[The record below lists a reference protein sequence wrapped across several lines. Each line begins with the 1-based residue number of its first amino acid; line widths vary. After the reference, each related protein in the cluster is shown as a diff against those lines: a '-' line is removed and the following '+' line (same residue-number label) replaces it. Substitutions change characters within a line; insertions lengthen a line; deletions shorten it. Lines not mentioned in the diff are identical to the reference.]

1 MFDTLRQ
8 AERTKDIVAV
18 LLRNGFHDVVS
29 AMGVEKYIKFTIP
42 QSSQKELKLSRSE
55 RIRKTVEELGP
66 TFVKMAQILSTRPD
80 LVPLELADEFS
91 KLQDN
96 VDALPFEQMQS
107 RFVEE
112 FGKDVDE
119 IFDGK
124 LTLIASASLGQVYK
138 GRLKSGE
145 AVAVKI
151 LRPGTKEMIK
161 SDIQIMYHIASL
173 LENKL
178 YSYGI
183 DSPAR
188 IVEEFEKT
196 ISKELDYNTEAL
208 NLKRFARNFEGNARI
223 FVPKLY
229 EAFSASTVLTME
241 FVDGIKVTDTQ
252 KLEEAGID
260 PKEVAK
266 GGFDLLCEQIFTYRF
281 FHADPHPGNI
291 FALPDGRIS
300 FVDFGMMGSIAERD
314 RKDFVDMIYY
324 IVKEEEEK
332 AALCILK
339 LAKVENDNLDTDAFA
354 KDMGDVIRTYFYG
367 SLKDINIKNLI
378 NDIVGLM
385 SRHKVY
391 FKENNY
397 LLTKSLITIEGVG
410 KALDPDFNASEAI
423 KPFVLRFYKENFSFG
438 AFLSKAGEMPKEF
451 GDFLVQFPQ
460 DIKSIVEKMKS
471 GKLKIEFQ
479 HMGLEKMEESI
490 EKSANR
496 LSVSIIIAAILIGSA
511 LLLLAKT
518 PPMLFGIPVLGL
530 AGFVTAVV
538 MGIVLIRSIYKKGRL

>member
-8 AERTKDIVAV
+8 VERTKDIVTV
-18 LLRNGFHDVVS
+18 LVKNGFDDIVS
-29 AMGVEKYIKFTIP
+29 TMGIEKYIKFSIP
-42 QSSQKELKLSRSE
+42 KSPQKELKLSRSE
-55 RIRKTVEELGP
+55 RIRKTVEGLGP
-66 TFVKMAQILSTRPD
+66 SFIKMAQILSTRPD
-80 LVPLELADEFS
+80 LIPLELADEFS
-91 KLQDN
+91 KLQDD
-96 VDALPFEQMQS
+96 VEAIPFEQIQS

-124 LTLIASASLGQVYK
+124 FSLIASASLGQVYK

-145 AVAVKI
+145 EVAVKV
-151 LRPGTKEMIK
+151 LRPGTQEMIQ
-161 SDIQIMYHIASL
+161 SDIQIMYHITSL
-173 LENKL
+173 LEDKL
-178 YSYGI
+178 HGYGI
-183 DSPAR
+183 DSPTK
-188 IVEEFEKT
+188 IVQEFERT
-196 ISKELDYNTEAL
+196 IKKELDYNTEAL
-208 NLKRFARNFEGNARI
+208 SLKRFAKNFESNESI

-229 EAFSASTVLTME
+229 EEFSCSTILTME
-241 FVDGIKVTDTQ
+241 LVEGIKVTDIK
-252 KLEEAGID
+252 KLEEIGIN

-266 GGFDLLCEQIFTYRF
+266 SGFDLLCEQIFEHRF

-332 AALCILK
+332 AAFCILK

-367 SLKDINIKNLI
+367 SLKDIKIKNLL
-378 NDIVGLM
+378 NDTVALM

-397 LLTKSLITIEGVG
+397 LLAKALITIEGVG
-410 KALDPDFNASEAI
+410 KALDPDFNASKAI
-423 KPFVLRFYKENFSFG
+423 KPFVLRFYKENFSFT
-438 AFLSKAGEMPKEF
+438 AFLSKASEMPKEF

-479 HMGLEKMEESI
+479 HMGLEEIEESI

-511 LLLLAKT
+511 LLLHAKI

-530 AGFVTAVV
+530 AGFVTAVG